1 METMT
6 VERVIH
12 APIDEVFAWLTT
24 TTNYTRSPL
33 VLRCALTRRGEGA
46 PYGVGAVRSHLWLMG
61 WFRERI
67 THYDP
72 PHATE
77 YVVERSL
84 PPSRHE
90 LGRMTFTEVDG
101 GTQVRW
107 ITRAEMRLP
116 LLGAP
121 LTRLLV
127 RPILTRTF
135 HNILDAA
142 DVALTRRPGTVPGSP
157 AGRVRPGRSRG
168 TGPGR

>member
-6 VERVIH
+6 VQRVIN

-33 VLRCALTRRGEGA
+33 VLRCTLTRHGEGT

-67 THYDP
+67 THYDA

-116 LLGAP
+116 LLGAV

-127 RPILTRTF
+127 RPVLTRTF
-135 HNILDAA
+135 HNILNAA
-142 DVALTRRPGTVPGSP
+142 DVALTRHATRHQ
-157 AGRVRPGRSRG
+157 A
-168 TGPGR
+168 

>member
-6 VERVIH
+6 VERLID

-33 VLRCALTRRGEGA
+33 VLRCRLTRPGRTA
-46 PYGVGAVRSHLWLMG
+46 PYGVGAVRSHLWLIG

-67 THYDP
+67 THYDA

-101 GTQVRW
+101 GTLVRW
-107 ITRAEMRLP
+107 TTRAEIPLP
-116 LLGAP
+116 LLGGL
-121 LTRLLV
+121 LTRRFA
-127 RPILTRTF
+127 RPIITRTF
-135 HNILDAA
+135 GNILNAA
-142 DVALTRRPGTVPGSP
+142 DTALAQRPTSGRSP
-157 AGRVRPGRSRG
+157 AV
-168 TGPGR
+168 GPAQP